1 MQRCCDDHCTCQGGV
16 ALSFLMLTTIIVS
29 LPSFL
34 PTHGI
39 IIFHL
44 TMFLQ
49 DLPREMIAMIC
60 DFADKDALMA
70 LRLTDKSISVLATKS
85 FSHRFMTSLSVVMTA
100 SCLERLAEICEN
112 PSFGPG
118 IRKIYV
124 TPGRIMQH
132 HIETVVSD
140 WTSLVDDV
148 RAQSEGIAK
157 AELMVRRCMDRYRD
171 EQTFRKKGV
180 ATELLTRT
188 FTALEAWRHDV
199 ELSISPDT
207 RIHHGATFLYPD
219 CYESQYP
226 DATVAF
232 LTNTLQPCLEAIRIS
247 KTRLRK
253 LDVSVEGWA
262 FCGGQ
267 LDFNLKRFS
276 KEDLNRFSMLR
287 SITFQLEH
295 HINPSTMRAM
305 TFIVSQARKLE
316 TLQLSHCSRF
326 FERHIPG
333 RIERSFMQFEL
344 GDDTLLSVKSGRIKS
359 LSFTNML
366 FSKQSLL
373 DFLLRFRDTLE
384 SLRFAYCALRDGSW
398 TEIISCMRES
408 LPLLRSLKVDDLS
421 NALRQPSLSSDFE
434 YRRTILGCGKAQIT
448 GEKEV
453 QAALQAM
460 IERPLAN
467 PLAPENAQDDDE
479 FESDDSADNFEDDVA
494 EYHLEELINDMQP
507 DSSDRPDNRYLDADV
522 NEGFFDAIE
531 DAIEDSEIL
540 NGERGSYTEEEQ
552 EQELQAIM
560 ARIRD

>member
-1 MQRCCDDHCTCQGGV
+1 
-16 ALSFLMLTTIIVS
+16 
-29 LPSFL
+29 
-34 PTHGI
+34 
-39 IIFHL
+39 
-44 TMFLQ
+44 
-49 DLPREMIAMIC
+49 
-60 DFADKDALMA
+60 
-70 LRLTDKSISVLATKS
+70 
-85 FSHRFMTSLSVVMTA
+85 
-100 SCLERLAEICEN
+100 
-112 PSFGPG
+112 
-118 IRKIYV
+118 
-124 TPGRIMQH
+124 
-132 HIETVVSD
+132 
-140 WTSLVDDV
+140 
-148 RAQSEGIAK
+148 
-157 AELMVRRCMDRYRD
+157 
-171 EQTFRKKGV
+171 
-180 ATELLTRT
+180 
-188 FTALEAWRHDV
+188 V

-207 RIHHGATFLYPD
+207 SIHHGATFLYPD
-219 CYESQYP
+219 CYEPQYP

-253 LDVSVEGWA
+253 LDVSVEGWV

-276 KEDLNRFSMLR
+276 KEDLNCFSMLR

-305 TFIVSQARKLE
+305 ISIVSQARKLE

-333 RIERSFMQFEL
+333 RIERSLMQFEL
-344 GDDTLLSVKSGRIKS
+344 GDETLLSVKSGRIKS

-384 SLRFAYCALRDGSW
+384 SLRFACCALRLGSW

-408 LPLLRSLKVDDLS
+408 LPLLRSLRVDDLS
-421 NALRQPSLSSDFE
+421 NALRQPSLRSDLE
-434 YRRTILGCGKAQIT
+434 YRRTILGCGKTQIT

-460 IERPLAN
+460 IERPLEN
-467 PLAPENAQDDDE
+467 PLAPENAQDDNA
-479 FESDDSADNFEDDVA
+479 FELDDFADDTADDFEDDVA
-494 EYHLEELINDMQP
+494 EYYLEELINDMQP
-507 DSSDRPDNRYLDADV
+507 DSSDRPDDRYPDAVV
-522 NEGFFDAIE
+522 NEGLFDAIE